1 MIKTYDTKDK
11 ILENILLIN
20 FDEEK
25 KLYKDE
31 KNSMQL
37 SFRTKIQNLFT
48 NKKNSIKN
56 YAIIVVCTQNS
67 LSGTENHFQH
77 HFKRLLSEDFEMLS
91 KVDATRQTNRRSLL
105 GSKKYNVRTRVYYN
119 KNMVDLN
126 FDTKNFKYPL
136 ERQRN
141 TGL

>member
-67 LSGTENHFQH
+67 LSGTDDHFQES
-77 HFKRLLSEDFEMLS
+77 FQKMI
-91 KVDATRQTNRRSLL
+91 TR
-105 GSKKYNVRTRVYYN
+105 
-119 KNMVDLN
+119 
-126 FDTKNFKYPL
+126 
-136 ERQRN
+136 
-141 TGL
+141 